1 MHEMYARCRLQCRV
15 KTDVASY
22 IAFCASAI
30 LCHAG
35 FPTVAFPEL
44 LQTSAETGFWLKP
57 TVVLALSIGAVLA
70 LLLAG
75 IAGLIVWRRK
85 ERRPFVAPELTRS
98 GALKLGR
105 ASDGNVK
112 FLLDSAGQ
120 PVLLGKGT
128 SSEVSTVDVL
138 CTFGR
143 GQGS

>member
-1 MHEMYARCRLQCRV
+1 MTCMRAASCSAGSRRV
-15 KTDVASY
+15 SPLTWVLCLSDPVPCWITPVA
-22 IAFCASAI
+22 
-30 LCHAG
+30 
-35 FPTVAFPEL
+35 PPEL
-44 LQTSAETGFWLKP
+44 LQASAETGLWLKP

-70 LLLAG
+70 LLLAAV
-75 IAGLIVWRRK
+75 AGLIVWRRK

-128 SSEVSTVDVL
+128 SSEVSTVNVL

>member
-1 MHEMYARCRLQCRV
+1 MPCW
-15 KTDVASY
+15 
-22 IAFCASAI
+22 I
-30 LCHAG
+30 
-35 FPTVAFPEL
+35 PTVALPEL
-44 LQTSAETGFWLKP
+44 LQTSAETGLWLKP

-128 SSEVSTVDVL
+128 SSEVSLVYVL
-138 CTFGR
+138 GTLR
-143 GQGS
+143 

>member
-1 MHEMYARCRLQCRV
+1 M
-15 KTDVASY
+15 
-22 IAFCASAI
+22 
-30 LCHAG
+30 
-35 FPTVAFPEL
+35 
-44 LQTSAETGFWLKP
+44 
-57 TVVLALSIGAVLA
+57 VLALSIGAVLA

-120 PVLLGKGT
+120 PMLLGKGT
-128 SSEVSTVDVL
+128 SSEVSLVYVL
-138 CTFGR
+138 GTLR
-143 GQGS
+143 